1 MWKFLEACFGKN
13 IERGGRRKGSD
24 KFGGFWLQ
32 KSVFKVHKGRINM
45 PFCFNVV
52 FFFLLVEKKGRGN
65 RGRYNLDKKVRKRNL
80 GGGMD
85 AKQKSFVTF
94 S

>member
-1 MWKFLEACFGKN
+1 M
-13 IERGGRRKGSD
+13 RGGGGRDQISLVAFGSKNWFLKCTKAESTCLFVLMWCFSFYLLKRKEEVIG
-24 KFGGFWLQ
+24 
-32 KSVFKVHKGRINM
+32 
-45 PFCFNVV
+45 
-52 FFFLLVEKKGRGN
+52 
-65 RGRYNLDKKVRKRNL
+65 GRYNLDKKVRKRNL